1 MTEEVIE
8 QNPPENALQADIV
21 PEVTSEAAIESP
33 TPEPTPEIV
42 TPEPEKE
49 DGRKNPWY
57 LKRISETSERARI
70 AEEEASNLKAMLERI
85 QKGVESAPVVPAPD
99 APEFQTAVQREAA
112 RLLFEQDRQT
122 LIAAGQKEFGMT
134 NFNGIAAIL
143 GGAGAATVD
152 FIQDVMAVDKVN
164 AHKILATLAED
175 PERAASLAEMNT
187 RQRTAELTRISMA
200 ANATTTLAPK
210 SPAAPAQ
217 KQVSKA
223 PAPPP
228 PVEPSA
234 SKTVPWYSDEAS
246 DAEFDKGFYSPDRLK
261 KRQRL

>member
-1 MTEEVIE
+1 
-8 QNPPENALQADIV
+8 
-21 PEVTSEAAIESP
+21 
-33 TPEPTPEIV
+33 
-42 TPEPEKE
+42 
-49 DGRKNPWY
+49 
-57 LKRISETSERARI
+57 
-70 AEEEASNLKAMLERI
+70 MLERI
-85 QKGVESAPVVPAPD
+85 QKGGDAPPVTPAPD

-112 RLLFEQDRQT
+112 RLIFEQDRQT
-122 LIAAGQKEFGMT
+122 LIAAGQKEFGLA

-152 FIQDVMAVDKVN
+152 FIQDVMAVDKQN

-187 RQRTAELTRISMA
+187 RQRTVELTRISMA
-200 ANATTTLAPK
+200 ANATTAPTPK
-210 SPAAPAQ
+210 PTAVTPT
-217 KQVSKA
+217 KQVSK
-223 PAPPP
+223 APPP

-234 SKTVPWYSDEAS
+234 SKTVPWYSDDAS